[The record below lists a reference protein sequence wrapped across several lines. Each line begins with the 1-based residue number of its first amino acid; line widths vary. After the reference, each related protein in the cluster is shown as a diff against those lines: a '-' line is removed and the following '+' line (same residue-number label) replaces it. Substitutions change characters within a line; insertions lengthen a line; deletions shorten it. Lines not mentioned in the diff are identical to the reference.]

1 MVELLSMAPR
11 FECRTRSKNS
21 RSSSLLLMCAIVVAS
36 SGCAQVKQPS
46 PSSDSIK
53 RLDNIMDSS
62 AYFFP
67 RPQPNGGDAYG
78 AAFVRNPS
86 VIKGNELPAI
96 QGAQSYGNRMLQ
108 GAAAARDCT
117 RSPDQGTATACKEFV
132 TKFCDRAQSAFKLS
146 QDETDWW
153 RANSPTVQSQPT
165 AAKSIY
171 QPPKSIPQTRLL
183 ACGID
188 KIQVVQGYDVGGT
201 GQIATPVAA
210 KKPKAKDGAPVAPG
224 STGAIAAVAPAPKEV
239 KDVVATAPPVKKAES
254 ATVVE
259 LPSGLN
265 QEDAYP
271 SKVARGSTGPIAAAA
286 PAPKEVKGV
295 VATAPPVKKAESA
308 TVVELPPVPKQ
319 EDAYPSKVARGNT
332 GAIAAAAPAPK
343 EVKGVVATA
352 PPVKKAES
360 ATVVEL
366 PPAPK
371 QEDAFPSKVAPRAAR
386 VKAATAPVQVPNA
399 GTEAL
404 RNAPP
409 KESRVAVVSGDESI
423 TDEPQTKPQDNKTT
437 PTNALIGSV
446 VTGTFGGQLFGSSG
460 GDSFSASLVL
470 TLEGA
475 GKELKGAWIAERGK
489 SGILTGTLAGSK
501 IATLRLKQVA
511 PCAGSYDGVIVED
524 GSRLRG
530 SYSGTD
536 CKGQVDAVFN
546 VAKR

>member
-1 MVELLSMAPR
+1 MVELLSMAPL
-11 FECRTRSKNS
+11 FEYRTRLRNS
-21 RSSSLLLMCAIVVAS
+21 RSCSLLLICAIVVAS
-36 SGCAQVKQPS
+36 GCAQVQPS
-46 PSSDSIK
+46 PSPDPIR

-78 AAFVRNPS
+78 AAFVRRPS
-86 VIKGNELPAI
+86 VIEGNELPAI
-96 QGAQSYGNRMLQ
+96 QGAQSYGKRMLE
-108 GAAAARDCT
+108 GASAARDCAK
-117 RSPDQGTATACKEFV
+117 SHDPGTATACKEFV

-153 RANSPTVQSQPT
+153 RWNSPTFQNQAT
-165 AAKSIY
+165 AAKSTH
-171 QPPKSIPQTRLL
+171 QPPKLIPQTRLV

-188 KIQVVQGYDVGGT
+188 KIQVVQEYDVGGT
-201 GQIATPVAA
+201 RQIAASVAA
-210 KKPKAKDGAPVAPG
+210 NKLNAKDAAPVAPG
-224 STGAIAAVAPAPKEV
+224 S
-239 KDVVATAPPVKKAES
+239 
-254 ATVVE
+254 
-259 LPSGLN
+259 
-265 QEDAYP
+265 
-271 SKVARGSTGPIAAAA
+271 
-286 PAPKEVKGV
+286 
-295 VATAPPVKKAESA
+295 
-308 TVVELPPVPKQ
+308 
-319 EDAYPSKVARGNT
+319 T

-352 PPVKKAES
+352 PPFKKAES
-360 ATVVEL
+360 ATLLAANRPKATAAAPVAPGSTGAIAAAAPAPKEVKGVVATAPPFKRAESATLLAANKPKAIAAAPVAPGSTGAIAAAAPAPKEVKGAVATAPPFKKAESATMLEL

-371 QEDAFPSKVAPRAAR
+371 QEGAYPNKVVPQAAR
-386 VKAATAPVQVPNA
+386 AKAVTAPVQVSDA
-399 GTEAL
+399 GTEAF
-404 RNAPP
+404 RNARP
-409 KESRVAVVSGDESI
+409 KGSRVAVVSSDKSVTDES
-423 TDEPQTKPQDNKTT
+423 QTKPQDNKST
-437 PTNALIGSV
+437 PTNAPTGSV

-460 GDSFSASLVL
+460 GDSFSAGLTL

-501 IATLRLKQVA
+501 IATLRLKQLE

-530 SYSGTD
+530 SFSGTD